1 MAKAAS
7 VVGPTKA
14 GDPQEW
20 LADVLRERFAEVVS
34 NREAALSETGVEGV
48 HDMRVAI
55 RRLRSMIS
63 DFARIAE
70 KFPLKNVRKDL
81 KRLADALG
89 EVRDADVS
97 IEALR
102 KLRDKADDEK
112 VTTGI
117 DIFIERFRAQRAE
130 AIEQLKPYLSPEY
143 IGDLSAQ
150 FEKAL
155 KSSINQRELFT
166 VSNLA
171 DAQGQIISNRVDDF
185 RKLADAFYDPFSV
198 KSLHRLRI
206 AGKHLR
212 YAIELFLP
220 DLQTEA
226 KDLAESVAKM
236 QTHLGEV
243 HDHDVWIT
251 EMRSGLTAKKGKE
264 LKGDERKAAEWLL
277 ARFVRRRS
285 KSYKSALEL
294 WSEWESSQILEDLR
308 SISVQTTELGKPVVK
323 TDRPKLQS
331 IKSKE
336 PEVCD
341 GR

>member
-1 MAKAAS
+1 MAKAAP
-7 VVGPTKA
+7 VVTPTKE

-20 LADVLRERFAEVVS
+20 LAGVLRERFAEVVS
-34 NREAALSETGVEGV
+34 NREAALSESGVEGV

-63 DFARIAE
+63 GFAEIAE

-89 EVRDADVS
+89 KVRDADVS
-97 IEALR
+97 IEALL
-102 KLRDKADDEK
+102 KLREKADGEK
-112 VTTGI
+112 VVAGI
-117 DIFIERFRAQRAE
+117 DIFIERFREKRSE
-130 AIEQLKPYLSPEY
+130 AFENLKPHLSPES
-143 IGDLSAQ
+143 IDELATQ

-155 KSSINQRELFT
+155 DASITQRELFT
-166 VSNLA
+166 VSNLG
-171 DAQGQIISNRVDDF
+171 DAQAEIISNRVDDF

-198 KSLHRLRI
+198 KRLHRLRI

-220 DLQTEA
+220 DLQTDA
-226 KDLAESVAKM
+226 KDVAESVAKM
-236 QTHLGEV
+236 QTRLGEV

-251 EMRSGLTAKKGKE
+251 EMRSGLIAKKDKE

-285 KSYKSALEL
+285 KSYKSALDL
-294 WSEWESSQILEDLR
+294 WSEWESKDVLQ
-308 SISVQTTELGKPVVK
+308 
-323 TDRPKLQS
+323 KLNT
-331 IKSKE
+331 I
-336 PEVCD
+336 PEANS
-341 GR
+341 RLFH

>member
-1 MAKAAS
+1 VAKAAP
-7 VVGPTKA
+7 VVTPTKE

-20 LADVLRERFAEVVS
+20 LAGVLRERFAEVVS
-34 NREAALSETGVEGV
+34 NREAALSESGVEGV

-63 DFARIAE
+63 GFAEIAE

-89 EVRDADVS
+89 KVRDADVS
-97 IEALR
+97 IEALL
-102 KLRDKADDEK
+102 KLREKADGEK
-112 VTTGI
+112 VVAGI
-117 DIFIERFRAQRAE
+117 DIFIERFREKRSE
-130 AIEQLKPYLSPEY
+130 AFENLKPHLSPES
-143 IGDLSAQ
+143 IDELATQ

-155 KSSINQRELFT
+155 DASINQRELFT
-166 VSNLA
+166 VTNLG
-171 DAQGQIISNRVDDF
+171 DAQAQIISNRVDDF

-198 KSLHRLRI
+198 KRLHRLRI

-220 DLQTEA
+220 DLQTDA
-226 KDLAESVAKM
+226 KDVAESVAKM
-236 QTHLGEV
+236 QTRLGEV

-251 EMRSGLTAKKGKE
+251 EMRSGLIAKKDKE

-285 KSYKSALEL
+285 KSYKSALDL
-294 WSEWESSQILEDLR
+294 WSEWESKDVLQ
-308 SISVQTTELGKPVVK
+308 
-323 TDRPKLQS
+323 KLNT
-331 IKSKE
+331 I
-336 PEVCD
+336 PEANS
-341 GR
+341 RLFH